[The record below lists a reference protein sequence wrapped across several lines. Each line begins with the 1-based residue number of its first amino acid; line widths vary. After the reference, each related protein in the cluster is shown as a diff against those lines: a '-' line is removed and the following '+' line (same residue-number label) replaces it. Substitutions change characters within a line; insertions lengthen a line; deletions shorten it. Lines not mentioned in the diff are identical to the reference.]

1 MADQADWIGP
11 YRVLERLGAGGMG
24 EVFLALDERLDRRV
38 ALKRI
43 RSGLDTS
50 PERRERF
57 RREARIAARLNHP
70 AIVQIYDVLAEG
82 ESDTIVMEYVEGT
95 NLRAFGGGRPL
106 PLEPALVIARDVAE
120 GLAEAHR
127 QGVVHRDLKREN
139 VLITRAG
146 RAKITDFGIA
156 KRLLAGR
163 AEDSLT
169 AQGHVLGTYRA
180 MSPEQARGEEVD
192 HRSDLFS
199 FGVLIY
205 EMLAGRSPFEAEN
218 ELATLHRIVQGR
230 QTPLSQVDPAVPEP
244 VSRLVDHLLE
254 KDPRMR
260 PRSAG
265 EVARELAP
273 VATASGTGPQT
284 VIEPT
289 EPMVFQAPVAASE
302 IGGRSGSSMGRLTG
316 RRSRFRA
323 TAWVAGIL
331 LAAGLGAAGAWF
343 AWRPPAEPLYVA
355 VLKPEVHAAP
365 GVPADLGLLASNL
378 RISSVRGLLAL
389 RGVSPKSLEETDA
402 VPGLPSAVAR
412 ALSADEVVSTRLD
425 CRPADCRVS
434 VSRIRG
440 RDGAVLWAG
449 NFEIPPQALGV
460 AAGAAETRIRQAY
473 SERPPRKGAFVSEA
487 GDDDLRE
494 FLTLYRRFES
504 RQEVSGGDL
513 LQRLEALRARAPRF
527 LEVYLL
533 ENEVARFQHF
543 FSRRPEVLRQ
553 AFTVAEEARKMAP
566 EEPNVLVSLFYTALE
581 AGDLRRA
588 EETLKDLER
597 LAPGDVAVPELRSGL
612 LLARGQTRE
621 AIALMRT
628 EVGRRASYKR
638 LVSLGVIEFQ
648 QGEIAAGRS
657 HLEESLRLAP
667 GNFDALSALGQLEL
681 QSGDPGRARE
691 IYQVL
696 VRRSPRVAE
705 VSNLGLANLLT
716 GHYPEAAEAFR
727 EVVRQE
733 PRNPLLVLNLADA
746 SLLLGRKEEAES
758 LYREAVRLIG
768 QDSHAVGPQF
778 LTAKAQALAH
788 LGRGVEAVTAIRDA
802 LRLAPESGAPAFEA
816 ATVYALLG
824 EETSA
829 ISNAEAALANGCGA
843 SWFTLPWFDGI
854 RRNPRFAETL
864 ARYAAKTPTAST
876 SSGRR
881 SST

>member
-1 MADQADWIGP
+1 MADQEERIGP

-24 EVFLALDERLDRRV
+24 EVFLAWDERLDRRV

-43 RSGLDTS
+43 RSGLDAS

-82 ESDTIVMEYVEGT
+82 EADTIVMEYVEGT
-95 NLRAFGGGRPL
+95 NLRALGGGRPL
-106 PLEPALVIARDVAE
+106 PLEAALVIARDVAE

-139 VLITRAG
+139 VLVTRSG

-156 KRLLAGR
+156 KRLLAGS

-218 ELATLHRIVQGR
+218 ELAILQRIVQSR
-230 QTPLSQVDPAVPEP
+230 QIPLSQANPAVPEP
-244 VSRLVDHLLE
+244 LSRLVDHLLE

-273 VATASGTGPQT
+273 ATTASGTGPQT

-302 IGGRSGSSMGRLTG
+302 IGGRSRL
-316 RRSRFRA
+316 RA
-323 TAWVAGIL
+323 AAWIAGIL
-331 LAAGLGAAGAWF
+331 LAAGLAGAGAWL

-355 VLKPEVHAAP
+355 VLKPEVQATP

-378 RISSVRGLLAL
+378 RLSSVRGLLAL
-389 RGVSPKSLEETDA
+389 QGVSPKSLEETDA
-402 VPGLPSAVAR
+402 VAGLPSAVAR

-440 RDGAVLWAG
+440 KDGAVLWAS
-449 NFEIPPQALGV
+449 NFEIPPQAPFSV
-460 AAGAAETRIRQAY
+460 VAGAAETRIRQAY
-473 SERPPRKGAFVSEA
+473 SDHRPRPGAFASEA
-487 GDDDLRE
+487 DDEELRE

-504 RQEVSGGDL
+504 RQEVSGADL

-566 EEPNVLVSLFYTALE
+566 EEPDVLVALFYTALE
-581 AGDLRRA
+581 AGDLHRA
-588 EETLKDLER
+588 EEALNDLER
-597 LAPGDVAVPELRSGL
+597 LSPGDVAVSELRSGL

-621 AIALMRT
+621 AIELMRT

-691 IYQVL
+691 IYLGL

-716 GHYPEAAEAFR
+716 GHYPEAAAAFR

-746 SLLLGRKEEAES
+746 CLLLGRKEEAES
-758 LYREAVRLIG
+758 LYREVVELID
-768 QDSHAVGPQF
+768 QDSHATGPQF

-788 LGRGVEAVTAIRDA
+788 LGRGVEAVTAIREA

-843 SWFTLPWFDGI
+843 SWFTLPWFDGL

-864 ARYAAKTPTAST
+864 ARYAAKTPPAVT
-876 SSGRR
+876 GLERR

>member
-1 MADQADWIGP
+1 MADQEERIGP

-24 EVFLALDERLDRRV
+24 EVFLAWDERLDRRV

-43 RSGLDTS
+43 RSGLDAS

-106 PLEPALVIARDVAE
+106 PLEAALVIAHDIAE

-139 VLITRAG
+139 VLVTRAG

-205 EMLAGRSPFEAEN
+205 ETLAGRSPFEAEN
-218 ELATLHRIVQGR
+218 ELATLNRIVQGR
-230 QTPLSQVDPAVPEP
+230 QTPLSQVNPAVPEP

-273 VATASGTGPQT
+273 AVTAAGTGPQT
-284 VIEPT
+284 VLDPA
-289 EPMVFQAPVAASE
+289 EPMRLPTSVAV
-302 IGGRSGSSMGRLTG
+302 SGSGVPAG
-316 RRSRFRA
+316 RRSRLRA
-323 TAWVAGIL
+323 AAWIAGIA
-331 LAAGLGAAGAWF
+331 LAAGLVAAGAWL

-355 VLKPEVHAAP
+355 VLKPEVRAAS
-365 GVPADLGLLASNL
+365 GVPADLGLLASSL

-389 RGVSPKSLEETDA
+389 QGVSPKSLEETDA

-425 CRPADCRVS
+425 CRPTDCHVS

-449 NFEIPPQALGV
+449 DFEIPPQALGV
-460 AAGAAETRIRQAY
+460 AAGAVETRIRQAY
-473 SERPPRKGAFVSEA
+473 SERSPRRGAFVSEA
-487 GDDDLRE
+487 GDEDLRE

-533 ENEVARFQHF
+533 ENEVARFQHY

-566 EEPNVLVSLFYTALE
+566 EEPNVLVALFYTALE
-581 AGDLRRA
+581 AGDLHRA
-588 EETLKDLER
+588 EEALGDLER

-621 AIALMRT
+621 AIALMRD

-648 QGEIAAGRS
+648 QGEIADGRS

-746 SLLLGRKEEAES
+746 CLLLGRKEEAES
-758 LYREAVRLIG
+758 LYREAVRLID

-829 ISNAEAALANGCGA
+829 ISNAEAALANGCGT
-843 SWFTLPWFDGI
+843 SWFTLPWFDGL
-854 RRNPRFAETL
+854 RRNPRFAEAL
-864 ARYAAKTPTAST
+864 ARYAAKAPST
-876 SSGRR
+876 STGSGRP
-881 SST
+881 SSS